1 MGVDTTFDGFLLG
14 SDPLII
20 QGGMGAG
27 VSNWVLARAVALK
40 GQLGVVSGTVLDTI
54 MVRRLQDGDI
64 GGHVRRAMAK
74 FPMPEV
80 STEILRRYFI
90 PEGRKEGEPYRL
102 LPMYRQSQNALR
114 QRITMLANFV
124 EIHLAKEGHDGP
136 VGLNLLTKVQ
146 MPNLA
151 SLYEIGRAH
160 V

>member
-90 PEGRKEGEPYRL
+90 PEGRK
-102 LPMYRQSQNALR
+102 
-114 QRITMLANFV
+114 
-124 EIHLAKEGHDGP
+124 
-136 VGLNLLTKVQ
+136 
-146 MPNLA
+146 
-151 SLYEIGRAH
+151 IGRAH